1 MSDTAVLL
9 CSGTRFEASAID
21 CARAV
26 VVHDLCNRP
35 ADAAATLRSLAAT
48 RVVLGLCD
56 HRPSGDLVH
65 ALRRAGAEPFGI
77 ESVVV
82 GDRDSTEA
90 TAQVAA
96 AVAKLDALPPEDV
109 GKPALGTGG
118 LSRRALLQLAPV
130 VVPAPVA
137 MVDDD
142 ACAGSARCGL
152 CAQVCPEHAIGT
164 NGPRPVV
171 DPNVCS
177 ACGVCVPRCPQ
188 NALRLSGSG
197 TAQLEAQLDTLLRA
211 VDGLVL
217 ACRSAGVDAPPGW
230 AIVEL
235 PTLGLVSVGWL
246 LQLHARGADVL
257 LAPCADACCAGVR
270 EVEALAARI
279 LESLETPQ
287 RRPGGRLRLGEP
299 LATVDAVTRL
309 APRGATSVF
318 AAAASPLGVVS
329 IDVDRCTLC
338 GACSA
343 ACPTNALQ
351 LCDERAA
358 TTLRHEPGAC
368 VACDRCVAA
377 CPEDAL
383 AVEHAVDVGRL
394 ARGTLELARAA
405 REACV
410 RCGAELPPA
419 PMRRRLRDLLPV
431 LAAAPS
437 DLCAACAARHSEYD
451 RVPALPERST

>member
-1 MSDTAVLL
+1 MSGTAVLL
-9 CSGTRFEASAID
+9 CSGTALGGGAFDGAS
-21 CARAV
+21 AV
-26 VVHDLCNRP
+26 VVSDLCNRP
-35 ADAAATLRSLAAT
+35 ADAAAALRSLAAT

-65 ALRRAGAEPFGI
+65 ALRRAGAAPFGI

-82 GDRDSTEA
+82 GDRGRTEA
-90 TAQVAA
+90 AATIAA

-130 VVPAPVA
+130 VAHAPVA
-137 MVDDD
+137 MIDEH

-164 NGPRPVV
+164 NGPLPVV
-171 DPNVCS
+171 DTIACT

-188 NALRLSGSG
+188 NAIRLSGSG
-197 TAQLEAQLDTLLRA
+197 TAQLEAQLDAVLQV
-211 VDGLVL
+211 VDGVVL
-217 ACRSAGVDAPPGW
+217 ACRSAAVDVEPGW

-235 PTLGLVSVGWL
+235 PTLGLVSPGWL
-246 LQLHARGADVL
+246 LQLHARGAGVR
-257 LAPCADACCAGVR
+257 LAPCREACCSGVR

-279 LESLETPQ
+279 LDSLGTPQ
-287 RRPGGRLRLGEP
+287 CRPDRRLRLGEP
-299 LATVDAVTRL
+299 LATVDAVSHL
-309 APRGATSVF
+309 APRGATSVV

-329 IDVDRCTLC
+329 INADRCTLC

-351 LCDERAA
+351 LCEEPAG

-383 AVEHAVDVGRL
+383 AVAHAVDVGRL
-394 ARGTLELARAA
+394 ACGTLELAHAA
-405 REACV
+405 REACAG
-410 RCGAELPPA
+410 CGGDLPPL
-419 PMRRRLRDLLPV
+419 PMRRRLRDFLPA
-431 LAAAPS
+431 LAAAPP
-437 DLCAACAARHSEYD
+437 DLCAACAARSSTYD